1 MPRRDHCARMISSNK
16 YLLIYGGKNDQAFN
30 YESDKT
36 GDIMEKTC
44 LNDIC
49 LFSFETFEWTT
60 VAQMG
65 FCPVGRWNASMTY
78 SEETQQLF
86 IFGGSS
92 HKGGCKN
99 DIYCFELNPNRVR
112 EKEAEFRKALDD
124 VYFIH
129 NAVYALKNKTKA

>member
-1 MPRRDHCARMISSNK
+1 
-16 YLLIYGGKNDQAFN
+16 
-30 YESDKT
+30 
-36 GDIMEKTC
+36 MEKTC

-49 LFSFETFEWTT
+49 LFNFETFEWTT

-65 FCPVGRWNASMTY
+65 FCPPIGRWSATLTY

-99 DIYCFELNPNRVR
+99 DIYCCELNPNRIR
-112 EKEAEFRKALDD
+112 EKETEFRKALDD

-129 NAVYALKNKTKA
+129 NAAYALKSKPKV